1 MLRKDSDDVIAVELS
16 TSKQPQD
23 EERLESKKYSF
34 KVEGS
39 MPVLDFN
46 ITPGGAVSTQGE
58 SERIAQHLTLEL
70 YNPASG
76 ALFEAKFPKGRIEVD
91 ADGTMT
97 YFSMNVETLN
107 LSLFLGRNITIS
119 MNKKTGEVIV
129 KSPSK
134 ITSVEE
140 DIQSK
145 IKGKRKSS
153 QVTTDTIKI
162 RLE

>member
-1 MLRKDSDDVIAVELS
+1 VIAVELS

-46 ITPGGAVSTQGE
+46 ITPGGAASTQSE
-58 SERIAQHLTLEL
+58 SEGITQHLTLEL